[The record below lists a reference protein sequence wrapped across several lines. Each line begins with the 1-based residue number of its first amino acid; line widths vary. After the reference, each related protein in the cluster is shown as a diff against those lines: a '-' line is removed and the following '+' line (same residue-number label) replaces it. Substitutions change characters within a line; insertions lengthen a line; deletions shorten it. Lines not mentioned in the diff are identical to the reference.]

1 MFAITKEFESAAKAV
16 ASVKITARNKKVA
29 LPSDLDYSLLV
40 KSTGRAFV
48 VDNDTLN
55 VAAGFVQAAVPEV
68 AQAAVTL
75 APKGSIAAAMLRV
88 IQGDA
93 TKHANEDKV
102 LAKKGEQKGVKCV
115 SAVQNGARR
124 PAKAGKTADVW
135 EVTERLQNVKDGV
148 TPTCKEVYEVL
159 VSQDKYFN
167 KTTCNIQYYAC
178 LKFHGWEN
186 NRG

>member
-1 MFAITKEFESAAKAV
+1 MFAITKEFDSAAKAV

-40 KSTGRAFV
+40 KSSGCAFV
-48 VDNDTLN
+48 VDNDALN
-55 VAAGFVQAAVPEV
+55 VAAGFVQAAAPEV
-68 AQAAVTL
+68 AQAAV
-75 APKGSIAAAMLRV
+75 AVASKGSLAASVLSML
-88 IQGDA
+88 QQDA
-93 TKHANEDKV
+93 GKHAAEDKA
-102 LAKKGEQKGVKCV
+102 LTQSAGQKAGKRA
-115 SAVQNGARR
+115 SEVQNGARR
-124 PAKAGKTADVW
+124 PAKAGKTATVW
-135 EVTERLQNVKDGV
+135 EVTERLQRAKDGV

>member
-1 MFAITKEFESAAKAV
+1 MFAITKQFDSAAKAV

-29 LPSDLDYSLLV
+29 LPADLDYSLLV
-40 KSTGRAFV
+40 KHTGSAFV
-48 VDNDTLN
+48 VDNAALN
-55 VAAGFVQAAVPEV
+55 VAAGCVQAAAPEV
-68 AQAAVTL
+68 AQAAVTV
-75 APKGSIAAAMLRV
+75 AAKGSLAASMLDMFT
-88 IQGDA
+88 QDA
-93 TKHANEDKV
+93 AKHNAEDKA
-102 LAKKGEQKGVKCV
+102 LAKATGSKAV

-124 PAKAGKTADVW
+124 PAKAGKTATVW
-135 EVTERLQNVKDGV
+135 EVTERLQNAKDGV

>member
-1 MFAITKEFESAAKAV
+1 MFAITKSFETPAKAV
-16 ASVKITARNKKVA
+16 ASVKITARNKKVV
-29 LPSDLDYSLLV
+29 LPADLDYSLLI
-40 KSTGRAFV
+40 KNTGSHFV
-48 VDNDTLN
+48 VDNGALN
-55 VAAGFVQAAVPEV
+55 VAAGCVQAAVPEV

-115 SAVQNGARR
+115 SEMQNGARR
-124 PAKAGKTADVW
+124 PAKAGKTATVW
-135 EVTERLQNVKDGV
+135 EVTERLQNVKEGV

-159 VSQDKYFN
+159 VSQDKCFN

>member
-1 MFAITKEFESAAKAV
+1 MFAITKQFESAAKAV

-29 LPSDLDYSLLV
+29 LPADLDYSLLV
-40 KSTGRAFV
+40 KQTGSAFV
-48 VDNDTLN
+48 VDNAALN
-55 VAAGFVQAAVPEV
+55 VAAGCVQAAAPEV
-68 AQAAVTL
+68 AQAAVTV
-75 APKGSIAAAMLRV
+75 AAKGSLAASMLCLL
-88 IQGDA
+88 QQEA
-93 TKHANEDKV
+93 SKHAGEEKA
-102 LAKKGEQKGVKCV
+102 LAQSAGQKASKCA

-124 PAKAGKTADVW
+124 PAKAGKTATVW
-135 EVTERLQNVKDGV
+135 EVTERLQNAKDGV

>member
-1 MFAITKEFESAAKAV
+1 MFAITKEFDSAAKAV

-29 LPSDLDYSLLV
+29 LPADLDYSLLV
-40 KSTGRAFV
+40 KHTGSAFV
-48 VDNDTLN
+48 VDNAALN
-55 VAAGFVQAAVPEV
+55 VAAGCVQAASPEV
-68 AQAAVTL
+68 AQAAVTV
-75 APKGSIAAAMLRV
+75 AAKGSLAASMLDMFK
-88 IQGDA
+88 QDA
-93 TKHANEDKV
+93 AKHNAEDKA
-102 LAKKGEQKGVKCV
+102 LAKATGSKAV

-124 PAKAGKTADVW
+124 PAKSGKTATVW
-135 EVTERLQNVKDGV
+135 EVTERLQNAKDGV

>member
-1 MFAITKEFESAAKAV
+1 MFAITKEFDSAAKAV

-29 LPSDLDYSLLV
+29 LPADLDYSLLV
-40 KSTGRAFV
+40 KSAGRAFV
-48 VDNDTLN
+48 VDNDALN
-55 VAAGFVQAAVPEV
+55 IAAGFVQAAAPEV
-68 AQAAVTL
+68 AQAAV
-75 APKGSIAAAMLRV
+75 AVASKGSLAASMLSMFNR
-88 IQGDA
+88 DA
-93 TKHANEDKV
+93 SKHAAEDKA
-102 LAKKGEQKGVKCV
+102 LAQSAGQKASKRA
-115 SAVQNGARR
+115 SEVQNGARR

-135 EVTERLQNVKDGV
+135 EVTERLQNVRDGV

>member
-48 VDNDTLN
+48 VDNDALN
-55 VAAGFVQAAVPEV
+55 VAAGWVQAAAPEV
-68 AQAAVTL
+68 AQAAV
-75 APKGSIAAAMLRV
+75 AVAAKGSLAASMLDMFK
-88 IQGDA
+88 QDA
-93 TKHANEDKV
+93 DKHNAEDKA
-102 LAKKGEQKGVKCV
+102 LAKAKGSKAV
-115 SAVQNGARR
+115 SLVQNGARR

-159 VSQDKYFN
+159 ISQDKYFN

>member
-1 MFAITKEFESAAKAV
+1 MFAITKEFDSAAKAV

-29 LPSDLDYSLLV
+29 LPADLDYSLLV
-40 KSTGRAFV
+40 KHTGSAFV
-48 VDNDTLN
+48 VDNAALN
-55 VAAGFVQAAVPEV
+55 VAAGCVQAAAPEV
-68 AQAAVTL
+68 AQAAVTV
-75 APKGSIAAAMLRV
+75 AAKGSLAASMLDMFK
-88 IQGDA
+88 QDA
-93 TKHANEDKV
+93 AKHNAEDKA
-102 LAKKGEQKGVKCV
+102 LAKATGSKAV
-115 SAVQNGARR
+115 SEVQNGARR

>member
-40 KSTGRAFV
+40 KAAGSHFV
-48 VDNDTLN
+48 VDNDALN
-55 VAAGFVQAAVPEV
+55 VAAGCVQAAAPEV
-68 AQAAVTL
+68 AQAAVTV
-75 APKGSIAAAMLRV
+75 AAKGSLAASMLDMFK
-88 IQGDA
+88 QDA
-93 TKHANEDKV
+93 DKHNAEDKA
-102 LAKKGEQKGVKCV
+102 LAKATGSKAV
-115 SAVQNGARR
+115 SEVQNGARR
-124 PAKAGKTADVW
+124 PAKAGKTATVW
-135 EVTERLQNVKDGV
+135 EVTERLQSVKDGV

>member
-1 MFAITKEFESAAKAV
+1 MFAITKQFESAAKAV

-29 LPSDLDYSLLV
+29 LPADLDYSLLV
-40 KSTGRAFV
+40 KHTGSAFV
-48 VDNDTLN
+48 VDNAALN
-55 VAAGFVQAAVPEV
+55 VAAGCVQAAAPEV
-68 AQAAVTL
+68 AQAAVTV
-75 APKGSIAAAMLRV
+75 AAKGSLAASMLDMFK
-88 IQGDA
+88 QDA
-93 TKHANEDKV
+93 AKHNAEDKA
-102 LAKKGEQKGVKCV
+102 LAKATGSKAV

-124 PAKAGKTADVW
+124 PAKAGKTATVW
-135 EVTERLQNVKDGV
+135 EVTERLQNAKDGV

-159 VSQDKYFN
+159 LSQDKYFN

>member
-1 MFAITKEFESAAKAV
+1 MFAITKQFESAAKAV

-40 KSTGRAFV
+40 KPAGSHFV
-48 VDNDTLN
+48 VDNAALN
-55 VAAGFVQAAVPEV
+55 VAAGWVEAAAPEV
-68 AQAAVTL
+68 AQAAV
-75 APKGSIAAAMLRV
+75 AVAAKGSLAASMLV
-88 IQGDA
+88 MFKQDA
-93 TKHANEDKV
+93 AKHNAEDKA
-102 LAKKGEQKGVKCV
+102 LAKATGSKAV

-124 PAKAGKTADVW
+124 PAKAGKTASVW
-135 EVTERLQNVKDGV
+135 EVTERLQHAKDGV

>member
-1 MFAITKEFESAAKAV
+1 MFAITKEFDSAAKAV

-29 LPSDLDYSLLV
+29 LPADLDYSLLV
-40 KSTGRAFV
+40 KPAGSHFV
-48 VDNDTLN
+48 VDNAALN
-55 VAAGFVQAAVPEV
+55 VAAGCVEAATREVTDAAAVVV
-68 AQAAVTL
+68 A
-75 APKGSIAAAMLRV
+75 KGSLAASMLGMFK
-88 IQGDA
+88 QDA
-93 TKHANEDKV
+93 AKHTAEDKA
-102 LAKKGEQKGVKCV
+102 LAKATGSKAV
-115 SAVQNGARR
+115 SEVQNGARR
-124 PAKAGKTADVW
+124 PAKAGKTATVW
-135 EVTERLQNVKDGV
+135 EVTERLQSVKDGV